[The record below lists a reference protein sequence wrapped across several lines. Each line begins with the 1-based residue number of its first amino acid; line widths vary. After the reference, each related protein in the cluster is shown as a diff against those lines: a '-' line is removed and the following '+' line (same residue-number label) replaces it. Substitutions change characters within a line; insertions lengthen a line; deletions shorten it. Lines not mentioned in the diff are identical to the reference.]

1 MLDIK
6 NFSVSV
12 ENKNILNNVNFTFYP
27 NTVNYLFGKN
37 GAGKSSL
44 VMSLIGHP
52 AYQVTGQVMLEKEDI
67 TQMSVCN
74 RALSGLFVTFQY
86 PHDLPGITIE
96 EFFYESFRALNKL
109 ADSTV
114 TKQLFLSEF
123 ESIAKLVGFEE
134 PISRTLEGFS
144 GGQRKRLELIQVCLS
159 RPKCLIFDE
168 IDSGMDLDGKNAI
181 LQVIKYCRK
190 INSLI
195 IIIIITHDF
204 KNMFYEPDNFCLLDD
219 GQISKISIT
228 ELSSI

>member
-27 NTVNYLFGKN
+27 STVNYLFGKN

-52 AYQVTGQVMLEKEDI
+52 SYQVAGQVMLEQEDI

-96 EFFYESFRALNKL
+96 DFFYESFRALNNL
-109 ADSTV
+109 SDNAV

-123 ESIAKLVGFEE
+123 ENIAKLVDFNE
-134 PISRTLEGFS
+134 PITRTLEGFS

-190 INSLI
+190 INSQI

-204 KNMFYEPDNFCLLDD
+204 KNMFYEPDSFCFLSE
-219 GQISKISIT
+219 GQISQISAT
-228 ELSSI
+228 ELNNI

>member
-27 NTVNYLFGKN
+27 STVNYLFGKN

-52 AYQVTGQVMLEKEDI
+52 SYHVTGQVMLEQADI
-67 TQMSVCN
+67 TQMSVCS

-109 ADSTV
+109 SDNDVA
-114 TKQLFLSEF
+114 KQLFLSEF
-123 ESIAKLVGFEE
+123 ENIAKLVGFEE
-134 PISRTLEGFS
+134 PMTRTLEGFS

-190 INSLI
+190 INSQI

-204 KNMFYEPDNFCLLDD
+204 KNMFYEPDSFCLLSD
-219 GQISKISIT
+219 GQISKISSA
-228 ELSSI
+228 ELRNI

>member
-6 NFSVSV
+6 NLSVSV
-12 ENKNILNNVNFTFYP
+12 ENKNILNNVNYTFYP
-27 NTVNYLFGKN
+27 RTVNYLFGKN

-52 AYQVTGQVMLEKEDI
+52 AYQVTGQVTLAQEDI
-67 TQMSVCN
+67 SAMSVCN

-96 EFFYESFRALNKL
+96 EFFYESFIALNKL
-109 ADSTV
+109 EDTAI
-114 TKQLFLSEF
+114 TKQLFLGEF
-123 ESIAKLVGFEE
+123 SSIAKLVGFSE

-144 GGQRKRLELIQVCLS
+144 GGQRKRLELIQACLS

-181 LQVIKYCRK
+181 LEVIKYCRK
-190 INSLI
+190 VNPQI
-195 IIIIITHDF
+195 IIILITHDF
-204 KNMFYEPDNFCLLDD
+204 KNCFYEPDEFCMLVD
-219 GQISKISIT
+219 GQICKISANGVNNI
-228 ELSSI
+228 

>member
-1 MLDIK
+1 MLNIK

-12 ENKNILNNVNFTFYP
+12 ENKNILNDVNFTFLP
-27 NTVNYLFGKN
+27 STVNYLFGKN

-52 AYQVTGQVMLEKEDI
+52 VYQVTGQVMLEQEDI

-109 ADSTV
+109 PDSASI
-114 TKQLFLSEF
+114 KQLFLSEF
-123 ESIAKLVGFEE
+123 ATIAQLVGFDE
-134 PISRTLEGFS
+134 PITRTLEGFS

-190 INSLI
+190 INNQI

-204 KNMFYEPDNFCLLDD
+204 KNMVYEPDNFCLLSD
-219 GQISKISIT
+219 GQIRKISLA
-228 ELSSI
+228 ELSII

>member
-1 MLDIK
+1 MLNIK

-12 ENKNILNNVNFTFYP
+12 ENKNILNNVNFAFYP
-27 NTVNYLFGKN
+27 STVNYLFGKN

-52 AYQVTGQVMLEKEDI
+52 AYQVTGQVTLAQEDI
-67 TQMSVCN
+67 SAMSVCN

-109 ADSTV
+109 ADTAV

-123 ESIAKLVGFEE
+123 ENIAKIVGFNE
-134 PISRTLEGFS
+134 PITRTLEGFS

-190 INSLI
+190 INSQI

-204 KNMFYEPDNFCLLDD
+204 KNMFYEPDSFCLLSD
-219 GQISKISIT
+219 GQISKISSA
-228 ELSSI
+228 ELRNI

>member
-27 NTVNYLFGKN
+27 STVSYLFGKN

-52 AYQVTGQVMLEKEDI
+52 SYHVTGQVMLEQEDI
-67 TQMSVCN
+67 TRMSVCN

-109 ADSTV
+109 SDTAV

-123 ESIAKLVGFEE
+123 ENIAQFVGFNE
-134 PISRTLEGFS
+134 PITRTLEGFS
-144 GGQRKRLELIQVCLS
+144 GGQRKRLELIQVCLA

-190 INSLI
+190 INSQI

-204 KNMFYEPDNFCLLDD
+204 KNMFYEPDSFCFLSE
-219 GQISKISIT
+219 GQISQISRT
-228 ELSSI
+228 ELNNI